1 LRISERSGYFVADKD
16 GREFIEENF
25 NLIKIMKS
33 NIIMIVVISALT
45 FACNNKEEP
54 KVHTTSENSGTFFK
68 EKLSNQKLM
77 DSLEKRALCNGDT
90 LAYNELKGIYYIG
103 GQKVTG
109 LLYYSL
115 IMSNKYN
122 YKRASYD
129 VYDILT
135 HDKKVL
141 DDKTKKMANDY
152 LEKSR

>member
-1 LRISERSGYFVADKD
+1 
-16 GREFIEENF
+16 
-25 NLIKIMKS
+25 MKS
-33 NIIMIVVISALT
+33 NIILIVVILALA
-45 FACNNKEEP
+45 FACNKKEEA
-54 KVHTTSENSGTFFK
+54 KVNITSENSGTFFK
-68 EKLSNQKLM
+68 KKLSNQKLM
-77 DSLEKRALCNGDT
+77 DSLENRALFNGDT

-152 LEKSR
+152 FKKSR

>member
-1 LRISERSGYFVADKD
+1 
-16 GREFIEENF
+16 
-25 NLIKIMKS
+25 
-33 NIIMIVVISALT
+33 MIVVILALA
-45 FACNNKEEP
+45 FACNKKEEP
-54 KVHTTSENSGTFFK
+54 KVHITSENSGTFFK

-77 DSLEKRALCNGDT
+77 DSLENRALFNGDT

-103 GQKVTG
+103 EQKVTG

-135 HDKKVL
+135 HDKKAL

>member
-1 LRISERSGYFVADKD
+1 
-16 GREFIEENF
+16 
-25 NLIKIMKS
+25 MKS
-33 NIIMIVVISALT
+33 NIILIVVILALA
-45 FACNNKEEP
+45 FACNKKEEA
-54 KVHTTSENSGTFFK
+54 KVNITSENSGTFFK
-68 EKLSNQKLM
+68 KKLSNQKLM
-77 DSLEKRALCNGDT
+77 DSLENRALFNGDT

-152 LEKSR
+152 LKKSR

>member
-1 LRISERSGYFVADKD
+1 MGVK
-16 GREFIEENF
+16 FIEENF
-25 NLIKIMKS
+25 NIKIMKS
-33 NIIMIVVISALT
+33 NIIIIVVILALA
-45 FACNNKEEP
+45 FACNKKEEP
-54 KVHTTSENSGTFFK
+54 KVNITSENSGTFFK

-77 DSLEKRALCNGDT
+77 DSLENCTLLNGDT

-103 GQKVTG
+103 GQTVTG

-122 YKRASYD
+122 YKRASFD

-152 LEKSR
+152 LERSK

>member
-1 LRISERSGYFVADKD
+1 
-16 GREFIEENF
+16 
-25 NLIKIMKS
+25 MKS
-33 NIIMIVVISALT
+33 NIIIIVVILALV
-45 FACNNKEEP
+45 FACNKKEEA
-54 KVHTTSENSGTFFK
+54 KVNSTSENSGTFFK

-77 DSLEKRALCNGDT
+77 DSLENRTLFNGDT

-122 YKRASYD
+122 YKRASFD

-135 HDKKVL
+135 YDKKVL

-152 LEKSR
+152 LEKSKK

>member
-1 LRISERSGYFVADKD
+1 
-16 GREFIEENF
+16 
-25 NLIKIMKS
+25 MKS
-33 NIIMIVVISALT
+33 NIILIVVILALA
-45 FACNNKEEP
+45 FACNKKEEA
-54 KVHTTSENSGTFFK
+54 KVNITSENSGTFFK
-68 EKLSNQKLM
+68 KKLSNQKLM
-77 DSLEKRALCNGDT
+77 DSLENRALFNGDT

-141 DDKTKKMANDY
+141 DKKKKKMANDY
-152 LEKSR
+152 LKKSR